1 MGARG
6 ALAQGARGALA
17 MRKDFWQQALQ
28 LIADLS
34 QRRTHPSVFTL
45 NKTLAVLKDAD
56 KGLLAHDFFGTFPER
71 RVDPDLVS
79 YNITTSALERSSLWQ
94 KAIANVRE
102 LIEANL
108 SPNVISLNSL
118 LSAIGRASNW
128 RGALLVFSTDVTLT
142 RTRKNDMRTLSDLF
156 TMLKTARAHPDGA
169 SYGIAI
175 KACVEVMEWRQAL
188 ALLPESS
195 SFPSKISE
203 RAAITT
209 VLSGCSIASKW
220 LQGLMILHKRFSDFR
235 FRDSALVGAM
245 VNACAS
251 GQAWQLAIATWNE
264 HFELSNEVVLR
275 SVIAA
280 CELGSWEVAML
291 LLGTYRHN
299 YGHLHFTSIASVAA
313 MASAAKATQWQLV
326 LLVLQEGFVS
336 CLWLLD
342 QAEGHE
348 LKQGHELSCFPVSKG
363 REDSSDT
370 PVHVRS
376 WDNGVS
382 AAAPR
387 VAKAF
392 EV

>member
-1 MGARG
+1 
-6 ALAQGARGALA
+6 

-336 CLWLLD
+336 CF
-342 QAEGHE
+342 
-348 LKQGHELSCFPVSKG
+348 SV
-363 REDSSDT
+363 
-370 PVHVRS
+370 
-376 WDNGVS
+376 
-382 AAAPR
+382 
-387 VAKAF
+387 
-392 EV
+392 